1 MKQNIAAQYAQY
13 GMDLGDEELTGFARQ
28 TLQNREEVRKIYDML
43 IEDKVISYC
52 KGIVKVKEK
61 DVSFDEFKKMIEKP

>member
-1 MKQNIAAQYAQY
+1 
-13 GMDLGDEELTGFARQ
+13 
-28 TLQNREEVRKIYDML
+28 ML